1 MVSLKINGIDFTEF
15 ITEDSYSVYEE
26 PIVETWEDADIHYHE
41 GEYRKRIVG
50 EFELVFITDTDYN
63 RFISNMAI
71 ASNDRVT
78 ALEVYVGGLTNDL
91 VQGNFFCKVRSTS
104 KRDAKATR
112 TVNKLTMQIKE
123 Q

>member
-1 MVSLKINGIDFTEF
+1 MVSLKVNGIDFTEF
-15 ITEDSYSVYEE
+15 ITEDSYSVYDDS
-26 PIVETWEDADIHYHE
+26 IVETWEDADIKFHE

-63 RFISNMAI
+63 RFINNMAI
-71 ASNDRVT
+71 ASNGRVT
-78 ALEVYVGGLTNDL
+78 TLEVYVGGLTNDL
-91 VQGNFFCKVRSTS
+91 VQSNFFCNVKSTS

-112 TVNKLTMQIKE
+112 SVNKLTMQIKE